1 MREILFRGKVIG
13 RNQWVY
19 GYYFISPLTDENSGE
34 SPESGWHFL
43 SGIGCKPHH
52 IIVQNS
58 VAFSVDPDTIGQY
71 TGVNDKNNNKIFE
84 HDIIKANG
92 WGNRHSWSNSARG
105 DADINIRRVL
115 WGSGTWVLVLPCED
129 RIAQGFGL
137 SHCNQKRFEIVG
149 NIFDN
154 PDMLSHE

>member
-19 GYYFISPLTDENSGE
+19 GHYFVSPLTDENSGE
-34 SPESGWHFL
+34 PPQSGWCFL

-58 VAFSVDPDTIGQY
+58 VAFSVDPDTVGQY
-71 TGVNDKNNNKIFE
+71 TGLNDKNGTRIFE
-84 HDIIKANG
+84 GDIVECYDYGGVKLCVSVVEYYGGGFAPFAFPN
-92 WGNRHSWSNSARG
+92 WE
-105 DADINIRRVL
+105 
-115 WGSGTWVLVLPCED
+115 ED
-129 RIAQGFGL
+129 KTPEKSKI
-137 SHCNQKRFEIVG
+137 IG

-154 PDMLSHE
+154 PDIIEHE